1 MYQVGDQVLYGMH
14 GVCRIAGE
22 EKRILDKNQT
32 VYLVLE
38 PLNQEGTQYF
48 VPEHNAAAMAKL
60 RPILTK
66 QELDVM
72 LRSSEIRQQEWIRDE
87 NLRKQTYRELITSGN
102 RTALMGMLFMLYR
115 HRLAQSRIGKK
126 VHLADENFLKD
137 AEKLL
142 AEEISVTLG
151 MTTEQAKNFLR
162 EQLKSE

>member
-1 MYQVGDQVLYGMH
+1 
-14 GVCRIAGE
+14 
-22 EKRILDKNQT
+22 
-32 VYLVLE
+32 
-38 PLNQEGTQYF
+38 
-48 VPEHNAAAMAKL
+48 
-60 RPILTK
+60 
-66 QELDVM
+66 M